1 MWFSHAASRFV
12 VSPAP
17 VQRCKSAPLDRWIAR
32 TTVLHRTSTRQPSL
46 HAIRVAAGTAVEPA
60 HRPNCNRP
68 NPAAVH
74 SGSGGWA
81 NSKTIWHY
89 QPAIL
94 GQATRFGKV
103 SKSLPVTK
111 EVPAPEGKSFKMSR
125 SYSRFS
131 IPFNALRSR
140 AQPGFRIYRH
150 TYDATARQPPT
161 THTFNS
167 TNSAHR
173 YRRTPQN

>member
-1 MWFSHAASRFV
+1 MWFSHADSRFA

-32 TTVLHRTSTRQPSL
+32 TTVPHRTSTHQPSL
-46 HAIRVAAGTAVEPA
+46 HVIRVAAGTAVEPA

-74 SGSGGWA
+74 SGSGEWA
-81 NSKTIWHY
+81 NYKTIWHY

-111 EVPAPEGKSFKMSR
+111 EVPAPEVRSFKMSR

-140 AQPGFRIYRH
+140 ARQVFRIYRD
-150 TYDATARQPPT
+150 TTNATERLTAT
-161 THTFNS
+161 THTSNS

>member
-17 VQRCKSAPLDRWIAR
+17 AQRCKSAQPDRWIAR
-32 TTVLHRTSTRQPSL
+32 TTVLRRTSTHQPLSNATL
-46 HAIRVAAGTAVEPA
+46 VAVGTRLALA

-68 NPAAVH
+68 NPSAVH
-74 SGSGGWA
+74 SGRGEWA

-94 GQATRFGKV
+94 GQATQFAKV
-103 SKSLPVTK
+103 SKSLPARK
-111 EVPAPEGKSFKMSR
+111 RAHALADRSYKMSR
-125 SYSRFS
+125 SCSRFS
-131 IPFNALRSR
+131 IPFIALRSR
-140 AQPGFRIYRH
+140 ARQVSRIYRD
-150 TYDATARQPPT
+150 TTNATARLTPT
-161 THTFNS
+161 THTSNS

-173 YRRTPQN
+173 YRQTPQN